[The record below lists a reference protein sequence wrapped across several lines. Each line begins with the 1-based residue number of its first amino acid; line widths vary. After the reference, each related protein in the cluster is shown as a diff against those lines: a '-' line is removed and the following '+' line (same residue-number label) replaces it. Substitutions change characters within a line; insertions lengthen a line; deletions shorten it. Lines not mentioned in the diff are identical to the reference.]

1 MKVKLSKID
10 FNDIKIIVG
19 IKLLENFEV
28 IESEFFIEIIS
39 KKKYFEELLDVIS
52 DKIME
57 DGIDDSGEINFF
69 GNKIEKIIDIISVQI
84 YE

>member
-1 MKVKLSKID
+1 MKIKLSTIN
-10 FNDIKIIVG
+10 FNDIKEIVG
-19 IKLLENFEV
+19 IKLLESFEV
-28 IESEFFIEIIS
+28 NESEFFIEIIG

-69 GNKIEKIIDIISVQI
+69 GIKIEALIDTISTQI